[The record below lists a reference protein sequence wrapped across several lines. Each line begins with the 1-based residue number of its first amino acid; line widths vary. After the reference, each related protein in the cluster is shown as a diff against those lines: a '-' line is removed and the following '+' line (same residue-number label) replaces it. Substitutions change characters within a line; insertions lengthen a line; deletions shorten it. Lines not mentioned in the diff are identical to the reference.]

1 MRAGLNAADI
11 DRIKF
16 RTIDN
21 AQGDEADYVTY
32 DMVTTSTPAFV
43 AAEFRNTLGLSRATA
58 FLVIL
63 ANLGNLIELEV
74 STAIQARALELSRI
88 YDYVT
93 KLGVNER
100 IA

>member
-16 RTIDN
+16 KTIDN

-63 ANLGNLIELEV
+63 VIRGNFIGLEV
-74 STAIQARALELSRI
+74 NTALQ
-88 YDYVT
+88 
-93 KLGVNER
+93 LGANKR